1 MHLQR
6 SIALYQ
12 RHNEVKTIGSD
23 ISKRSHFKVHFGL
36 KIHIQLLR
44 VFTTT
49 VFKDQVILFPNLTFK
64 SVYEILWCYHSNE
77 TSLAVQSY
85 TVLLFISYV
94 VLTFESLDENLLCY
108 HSTET
113 SFVDLFHSTICFLGF
128 YKIKTYFFFFESF
141 YFGQFYQTERVL
153 KVSEM
158 KSKYLEN

>member
-1 MHLQR
+1 M
-6 SIALYQ
+6 
-12 RHNEVKTIGSD
+12 
-23 ISKRSHFKVHFGL
+23 
-36 KIHIQLLR
+36 
-44 VFTTT
+44 
-49 VFKDQVILFPNLTFK
+49 
-64 SVYEILWCYHSNE
+64 YEILWCYHSNE

-113 SFVDLFHSTICFLGF
+113 SFADLLHSTICFLGF
-128 YKIKTYFFFFESF
+128 YNIKTYWIFLQVFTLVTFM
-141 YFGQFYQTERVL
+141 TERVL

>member
-1 MHLQR
+1 M
-6 SIALYQ
+6 
-12 RHNEVKTIGSD
+12 
-23 ISKRSHFKVHFGL
+23 
-36 KIHIQLLR
+36 
-44 VFTTT
+44 
-49 VFKDQVILFPNLTFK
+49 
-64 SVYEILWCYHSNE
+64 YEILWCYHSNE

-113 SFVDLFHSTICFLGF
+113 SFADLLHSTICFLGF
-128 YKIKTYFFFFESF
+128 YNIKNLLVFTLVTFM
-141 YFGQFYQTERVL
+141 TERVL